1 MEFMISAKTDIGLT
15 REKNQ
20 DSYVVRRYHMPQ
32 GDVVFA
38 MICDGMGGLA
48 DGEIAS
54 GTLVR
59 AFCQWA
65 DRRLS
70 ILCGNSML
78 EQEIWREWLQVTDE
92 WNERLQKYGERR
104 GRKLG
109 STLTAI
115 LLTSQRYYIF
125 HVGDTRVYEIGN
137 EVSLLTKDQTVT
149 VREVAL
155 GRLTAEQE
163 KEDERKHI
171 LLQCVGASK
180 EVHPE
185 WVCGKTRTG
194 GVYLL
199 CSDGFWH
206 MATKAELLELWEAG
220 KKRDS
225 DVLKGS
231 LENIIEQNKERM
243 ERDNMTAIAIAVF

>member
-20 DSYVVRRYHMPQ
+20 DSYVVRRYRMTQ
-32 GDVVFA
+32 GDVIFA
-38 MICDGMGGLA
+38 MVCDGMGGLA

-70 ILCGNSML
+70 ILCGNDML
-78 EQEIWREWLQVTDE
+78 EQELWREWLQVTKE
-92 WNERLQKYGERR
+92 WNERLQKYSERR

-115 LLTSQRYYIF
+115 LITSQRYYIF
-125 HVGDTRVYEIGN
+125 HVGDTRVYEIGD
-137 EVSLLTKDQTVT
+137 EVALLTRDQTVT
-149 VREVAL
+149 AREVAL
-155 GRLTAEQE
+155 GRLTEEQE
-163 KEDERKHI
+163 KEDGRKHI

-180 EVHPE
+180 VVHPE
-185 WVCGKTRTG
+185 WVCGETKKG
-194 GVYLL
+194 YVYLL

-206 MATKAELLELWEAG
+206 MATKVELLELWEVG
-220 KKRDS
+220 KERDS
-225 DVLKGS
+225 DALKGS
-231 LENIIEQNKERM
+231 LENIIWKNKERM
-243 ERDNMTAIAIAVF
+243 ERDNMTVIAIAAF